1 MQQERTKIDNWNK
14 LHALFLPTES
24 NFPNIEKG
32 VKIKV
37 GKDHRVE
44 QLQPRYQHWAVTRHC

>member
-14 LHALFLPTES
+14 LYALFLPTES

-44 QLQPRYQHWAVTRHC
+44 QLQHWAVTRHC